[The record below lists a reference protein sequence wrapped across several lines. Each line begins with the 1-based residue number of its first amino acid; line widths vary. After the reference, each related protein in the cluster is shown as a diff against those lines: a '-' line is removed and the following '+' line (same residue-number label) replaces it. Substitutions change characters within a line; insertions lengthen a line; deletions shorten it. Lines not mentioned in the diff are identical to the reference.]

1 MQKARLTP
9 RCILPDLLY
18 ADVRTRISA
27 GGTGKTTVALF
38 EAVTLALGR
47 DLWGRT
53 PKHPCRSVLVT
64 REDSREILVARMRE
78 IIGAMSLTDDDI
90 GQVLGNVLI
99 VDVSGVTFRL
109 SAISDDVVIPHAH
122 NLNWLVDNLKD
133 WSPDWIIFDPLVSF
147 GVGESRV
154 NDAEQGLIEAFRVL
168 RNHLDCCIEGI
179 HHSGKANA
187 REKSTDQY
195 AGRGGSALSDG
206 SRMVVVMQP
215 LEPDE
220 WASATGGHL
229 SEARLESSWLCR
241 S

>member
-1 MQKARLTP
+1 
-9 RCILPDLLY
+9 
-18 ADVRTRISA
+18 
-27 GGTGKTTVALF
+27 
-38 EAVTLALGR
+38 
-47 DLWGRT
+47 
-53 PKHPCRSVLVT
+53 
-64 REDSREILVARMRE
+64 MRE

-187 REKSTDQY
+187 REKVPTNTL
-195 AGRGGSALSDG
+195 AGAAA
-206 SRMVVVMQP
+206 P
-215 LEPDE
+215 
-220 WASATGGHL
+220 
-229 SEARLESSWLCR
+229 
-241 S
+241 